1 MYNPFT
7 HITKAIKDYLG
18 KRRVRKAIQ
27 RYDAQLK
34 ENLKDFNGSGYTKI
48 KFDCKLSDYQYT
60 IVLKTIEWIKGFGVT
75 PSLLQ
80 TIWEKYK
87 LPSPIS
93 SCNYDELL
101 DEINNHCFFC
111 IQDDNCKR
119 YVDYFHHRHYMPSI
133 MLNELIRNVDN
144 SIAKYRAEEVKDSA
158 AIENLSYTLTQSLI
172 LINSNISQSH
182 LNSSFELGQ
191 DPDFEEFRSFIP
203 NRNYFENA
211 RLLHCD
217 VTSVVNLQRYL
228 PDKTPTKALK
238 ALNAH
243 LLLEKHLC
251 AFSAL
256 CGLMLDAA
264 AGTRHYFDPLRS
276 IENHIRLIFHD
287 SELYRL
293 ELPASPVDTTVAI
306 GSRGANAHTTIMKLY
321 LIDSNDKR
329 IIVRIDLPHVRNP
342 KFHFKVVRPDDAKY
356 TNMNHAEIEAANHDD
371 SLLQVL
377 EILKDS
383 IKEQMPHMFIVQD
396 TQAKEE
402 KMILTDMEKLITYRH
417 MCQNYIV
424 GKDYNKQL
432 KKVAGYFR
440 MSGSSIESVLE
451 KATEYYSV

>member
-1 MYNPFT
+1 MYNPFK

-18 KRRVRKAIQ
+18 KRRVRRAIQ
-27 RYDAQLK
+27 RYDVLLK
-34 ENLKDFNGSGYTKI
+34 ENLKDFHGSGYTKI

-60 IVLKTIEWIKGFGVT
+60 IVLKIIEWIKGFSVT
-75 PSLLQ
+75 PSLLRMY
-80 TIWEKYK
+80 WEKYL

-101 DEINNHCFFC
+101 DEMNNHYYFC
-111 IQDDNCKR
+111 IQDDNGKR

-133 MLNELIRNVDN
+133 LLNEFIRNVDN
-144 SIAKYRAEEVKDSA
+144 SIAKYQAEKVKDMA

-172 LINSNISQSH
+172 LININISQSH
-182 LNSSFELGQ
+182 LNNSFELGQ
-191 DPDFEEFRSFIP
+191 ETDFEEFSSFYP
-203 NRNYFENA
+203 NRGYFKNA
-211 RLLHCD
+211 QLLHRD
-217 VTSVVNLQRYL
+217 VVGVVESFKNL
-228 PDKTPTKALK
+228 PDKAPTKALE

-264 AGTRHYFDPLRS
+264 AGTRHYFEPLRS

-287 SELYRL
+287 SELLRL
-293 ELPASPVDTTVAI
+293 ELPASPVDTTVAM

-342 KFHFKVVRPDDAKY
+342 KFHFNVESPDDAKY
-356 TNMNHAEIEAANHDD
+356 ANLNHAEIEAANHDD
-371 SLLQVL
+371 SLLYVL

-383 IKEQMPHMFIVQD
+383 LKEQMPHMFIVQD
-396 TQAKEE
+396 TNVKDE
-402 KMILTDMEKLITYRH
+402 KMILADMEKLITYRH
-417 MCQNYIV
+417 MCLNYIF
-424 GKDYNKQL
+424 GKDYSKQL

-440 MSGSSIESVLE
+440 MSGSSIEPVLE

>member
-1 MYNPFT
+1 MYNLFK

-18 KRRVRKAIQ
+18 KRRVRRAIQ

-34 ENLKDFNGSGYTKI
+34 ENLKDFNGSRYTKI

-60 IVLKTIEWIKGFGVT
+60 IVLKIIEWVKGFSVT

-80 TIWEKYK
+80 TNWEKYK

-93 SCNYDELL
+93 CCNYDGLL
-101 DEINNHCFFC
+101 DKIKNHYYFC
-111 IQDDNCKR
+111 IQDDNGKR
-119 YVDYFHHRHYMPSI
+119 HVDYFHHKYYMPSI
-133 MLNELIRNVDN
+133 MLNEFIRNVDT
-144 SIAKYRAEEVKDSA
+144 SIAKYQAEKVKGEA

-182 LNSSFELGQ
+182 LNNSFELGQ
-191 DPDFEEFRSFIP
+191 DPDFEEFKSFIP
-203 NRNYFENA
+203 NRDYFKNA
-211 RLLHCD
+211 QLLHRD
-217 VTSVVNLQRYL
+217 VMSVVDLQRYL
-228 PDKTPTKALK
+228 PDKAPAKAII

-243 LLLEKHLC
+243 LLFEKHLC

-264 AGTRHYFDPLRS
+264 AGTRHYFEPLRS

-306 GSRGANAHTTIMKLY
+306 GSRGSNAHTTIMKLY

-342 KFHFKVVRPDDAKY
+342 KFHFNVESPDDAKY
-356 TNMNHAEIEAANHDD
+356 ANMNHAEIEAANHDD

-383 IKEQMPHMFIVQD
+383 IKEQIPHMFIVQD
-396 TQAKEE
+396 TNAKDE
-402 KMILTDMEKLITYRH
+402 KMILADMEKLITYRH
-417 MCQNYIV
+417 MCLNYIV
-424 GKDYNKQL
+424 GKDYSKQL

-440 MSGSSIESVLE
+440 MSGSSIEPVLE